1 MAQKSLVL
9 YLASQSSRRQ
19 EILDSMR
26 IPFKVVP
33 SHYRERWSRKKS
45 PQELSVRHALGK
57 VRKAV
62 LPARARFVLGGDTIV
77 WHDGHGLGKPK
88 HRAEALRTLRRLAG
102 KKHEVVTGL
111 VLWDRKT
118 GRILSGCSKTDVWMK
133 AFGEDALA
141 DYIQKVHPYDKAGAY
156 AIQGRPKIVRKI
168 RGSYS
173 NVVGLPRELLRKML
187 NQIFKGTDE
196 GYTARFTGGLV
207 E

>member
-1 MAQKSLVL
+1 MKRTRLLL

-19 EILDSMR
+19 AILASMG
-26 IPFKVVP
+26 IPFTVVP
-33 SHYRERWSRKKS
+33 SYYRERWSRKRS

-57 VRKAV
+57 VRKSV
-62 LPARARFVLGGDTIV
+62 LPAAARFVLGGDTIV

-102 KKHEVVTGL
+102 KRHSVVTGL

-118 GRILSGCSKTDVWMK
+118 GRMLTGCSETDVWMK
-133 AFGEDALA
+133 AFQESALRE
-141 DYIQKVHPYDKAGAY
+141 YIQKIHPYDKAGAY

-187 NQIFKGTDE
+187 NQILKKTDE
-196 GYTARFTGGLV
+196 GYTDGVGRR
-207 E
+207 